1 MVVGKK
7 RDGMRFLV
15 EEAISSLDVSAQ
27 KPINVARKQEA
38 GFDERQINARKAD
51 INFNNPKQINVKTKV
66 HESRNQNFENVGV
79 IINQNKKNLFNDS
92 YIKWFSEINN
102 KDVKTVGGKGASL
115 GEMFNNNFPVPAG
128 FVITAQAYEY
138 FVNDI
143 QEQIKKII
151 EKTNVENTEE
161 LNKSSSEI
169 RNLIEKQNLP
179 KELRDEIIEAY
190 EVLDTEKTSNYGI
203 NENALNILRT
213 SKEPIF
219 VSVRSSATTEDLA
232 DASFAGQQESFLNV
246 KGDYNLIENVKK
258 CFSSL
263 YTPRAIY
270 YRRKKGFF
278 EASIAVVIQKMINSE
293 KSGVVFSKDP
303 IKQTENIVVE
313 AVFGLGEGIV
323 SGRINPD
330 YYLVSREL
338 KIKELK
344 VADKKIAIIRT
355 GSGENEIVKLNN
367 EKSMRQVL
375 TTSEIL
381 EIADYALKLEEHYK
395 KPQDIEF
402 AVESGE
408 VFIIQSRPITTL
420 GKKHE
425 SPELIGGKLNGE
437 IILQGLA
444 ASPGIGVG
452 VVKIIRDMEDLIK
465 IKKGDVLVTK
475 MTNPDMV
482 VSMQKSTAIVT
493 DEGGV
498 TSHAAIVSREMGIP
512 AVVGTNDATKILK
525 EGMKITVD
533 GFNGRIYEGEVSKSR
548 SAEIKKI
555 VETKRIKLKVI
566 LDLPDF
572 AYRAAETGIN
582 SVGLLRLEGII
593 ASSGKHPLLFER
605 ENSLNEYSKLLEK
618 GIYKIVENFNAIW
631 IRTSD
636 IRTDEFSSLQGA
648 PEKEINP
655 MLGFHGIRFSLKH
668 PKILMAELEAIKNV
682 ALNFPEKKFGVM
694 FPQIINIDE
703 VKKAKEYFEKF
714 KTSNMEIGVMI
725 ETPASVQIIESIS
738 DIVNFVS
745 FGTNDLTQ
753 YTLAVDRGEE
763 NVQYLYDDL
772 HPAIFSQIKK
782 VIDVC
787 RRKRVETSIC
797 GQAGSKKEMVEFL
810 FRKGI
815 NSISVNAD
823 AAHEISLFIKSLEDE
838 WEKNKEVT
846 DNNKNITSQTND
858 RGFNHQPNRNFN
870 INKKEFSMEKLRK
883 ANDNSQDNR
892 VSESSSSSNNLEDN
906 YNINKNNFK
915 NKKWEKFKRWKE
927 RKKILR
933 ENEKWNKKAETG
945 FDLRKNIGNVMV
957 ENNKEKNNLISKK
970 FIQAVPE
977 IGANPYSKNL
987 GSHSKNINN
996 LLQDERGKVNH
1007 DSLKNKKSESRS
1019 TSSNLEHINKK
1030 SESNLLAQEKIE
1042 LSAEREGVDE
1052 GEYEANIGPIEPLD
1066 SLERLE
1072 QKSEEISE
1080 EVKED
1085 IQEDLEEREEIE
1097 ANIKT
1102 SGKRIEESEK

>member
-1 MVVGKK
+1 MIIGKK
-7 RDGMRFLV
+7 RGPLGFMID
-15 EEAISSLDVSAQ
+15 EAISSLDIFAQ
-27 KPINVARKQEA
+27 KPINIPINSKAK
-38 GFDERQINARKAD
+38 FDERLMNARKAD
-51 INFNNPKQINVKTKV
+51 ISFLNVRDNEDVRKKQNTTSKSDGNRCLAHSLSNNSINDK
-66 HESRNQNFENVGV
+66 F
-79 IINQNKKNLFNDS
+79 
-92 YIKWFSEINN
+92 IKWFSEINN
-102 KDVKTVGGKGASL
+102 KDVKIVGGKGASL
-115 GEMFNNNFPVPAG
+115 GEMFNNSFPVPAG

-138 FVNDI
+138 FVNQI
-143 QEQIKKII
+143 QERIKKII

-161 LNKSSSEI
+161 LNKSSGEI
-169 RNLIEKQNLP
+169 RTLIEKQGLP

-190 EVLDTEKTSNYGI
+190 RILSTEKISNYGI

-232 DASFAGQQESFLNV
+232 DASFAGQQESFLNI
-246 KGDYNLIENVKK
+246 KGESNLIEYIKK

-270 YRRKKGFF
+270 YRNKKGFF
-278 EASIAVVIQKMINSE
+278 KSSIAVVIQKMINSE

-303 IKQTENIVVE
+303 IKQTEDIVIE

-323 SGRINPD
+323 SGKINPD
-330 YYLVSREL
+330 YCLVSREL

-344 VADKKIAIIRT
+344 VANKKIAIVRT
-355 GSGENEIVKLNN
+355 GSGENEIVKLSE
-367 EKSMRQVL
+367 EKSMKQVL

-381 EIADYALKLEEHYK
+381 EIVDYALKLEEHYK

-420 GKKHE
+420 GKKYE
-425 SPELIGGKLNGE
+425 SLESKGNELKGNV
-437 IILQGLA
+437 ILQGLA

-452 VVKIIRDMEDLIK
+452 IVKIIRNVEDLVK
-465 IKKGDVLVTK
+465 IKKGDILVTK

-482 VSMQKSTAIVT
+482 VSMQKSMAIVT
-493 DEGGV
+493 DDGGI

-512 AVVGTNDATKILK
+512 AVVGTNEATKILK

-533 GFNGRIYEGEVSKSR
+533 GFNGIVYEGEVSESKSV
-548 SAEIKKI
+548 EIKKV

-593 ASSGKHPLLFER
+593 ASSGKHPLLFEK
-605 ENSLNEYSKLLEK
+605 EDNLLEYSKLLEN
-618 GIYKIVENFNAIW
+618 GIHKIAQYFNSIW

-655 MLGFHGIRFSLKH
+655 MLGFHGVRFSLKH
-668 PKILMAELEAIKNV
+668 PKILMVELEAIKNV

-738 DIVNFVS
+738 DLVNFVS

-763 NVQYLYDDL
+763 NVQYLYDDF

-838 WEKNKEVT
+838 WEKTRGVKNREVT

-858 RGFNHQPNRNFN
+858 SGFNHQPNRNFN
-870 INKKEFSMEKLRK
+870 INKKEFSLEKLRK
-883 ANDNSQDNR
+883 ANDNSQDNQ
-892 VSESSSSSNNLEDN
+892 VSDSSSSSNNLKDN
-906 YNINKNNFK
+906 YNNKNIINQVNNKNNFK
-915 NKKWEKFKRWKE
+915 IKKWEKFRRWKE
-927 RKKILR
+927 RKKIFR
-933 ENEKWNKKAETG
+933 ENDGWNKKAEIG
-945 FDLRKNIGNVMV
+945 FDLRKNIGNDRIDKD
-957 ENNKEKNNLISKK
+957 KEKNNLISKK
-970 FIQAVPE
+970 LIQA
-977 IGANPYSKNL
+977 
-987 GSHSKNINN
+987 
-996 LLQDERGKVNH
+996 QDERGKPNH
-1007 DSLKNKKSESRS
+1007 DGLKDEKSESRL

-1042 LSAEREGVDE
+1042 LLAEREGVDE

-1097 ANIKT
+1097 VNIKT
-1102 SGKRIEESEK
+1102 SGKRIEEDS